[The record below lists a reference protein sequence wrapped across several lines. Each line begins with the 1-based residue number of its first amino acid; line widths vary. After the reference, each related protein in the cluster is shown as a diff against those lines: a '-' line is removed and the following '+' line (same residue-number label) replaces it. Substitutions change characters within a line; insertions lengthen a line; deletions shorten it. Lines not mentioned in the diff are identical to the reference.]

1 MINYRSSSLNDID
14 ELLEI
19 ENESFVNP
27 WKKEDLIYELTSNP
41 LNKFLVIEIDGKI
54 IGFIDYMITFN
65 SATISQIAIK
75 KEYRNKGYATNLL
88 NKMEET
94 FIKSGED
101 AVEYV
106 TLEVRNSNINA
117 QKLYEKNGYKKVTI
131 KKNYYLDGED
141 AIYMVKGLI

>member
-88 NKMEET
+88 DKMEET

-131 KKNYYLDGED
+131 KKNYYIDGED

>member
-131 KKNYYLDGED
+131 KKNYYIDGED

>member
-41 LNKFLVIEIDGKI
+41 LNKFLVIEIDEKI